1 MTSFARVWGKN
12 LIFSLFVMDIMLE
25 AALSEN
31 ERRRGGHVSSCRKAV
46 GEINVALLV
55 PV

>member
-12 LIFSLFVMDIMLE
+12 LIFSLFVMDIVLE

-31 ERRRGGHVSSCRKAV
+31 KRRRSGHVSSCRKAV
-46 GEINVALLV
+46 GEINVALVVLV
-55 PV
+55 

>member
-12 LIFSLFVMDIMLE
+12 LIFGLFVMLE

-31 ERRRGGHVSSCRKAV
+31 ERNRSRHVSSCRKAV